1 MSKFGH
7 FSKQYYGNKIEFP
20 KESFLISGISYY
32 KDNCENITYNSKL
45 SMIPDIHN
53 VYDKT
58 AISILYEGFII
69 GYVPNNDYVKE
80 LCKNNISD
88 NLIIINI
95 KQIKHN
101 IGIRVIPETFY
112 KKDKNLE
119 REVFFSDDF

>member
-1 MSKFGH
+1 MC
-7 FSKQYYGNKIEFP
+7 
-20 KESFLISGISYY
+20 LIIKTPAYAIVAQALAWVSTGF
-32 KDNCENITYNSKL
+32 ENLPPTLTILHHTY
-45 SMIPDIHN
+45 IHN